1 MQPKRI
7 GKLYFKDLNNEMINF
22 KHCLN
27 KPDAKPC
34 WVCLHGRYCIGGLYC
49 LKRKQYVQ
57 YQNTI
62 NCPDKEMEQVS

>member
-1 MQPKRI
+1 
-7 GKLYFKDLNNEMINF
+7 MINF

-49 LKRKQYVQ
+49 CKRKQYVQ
-57 YQNTI
+57 YQNTL